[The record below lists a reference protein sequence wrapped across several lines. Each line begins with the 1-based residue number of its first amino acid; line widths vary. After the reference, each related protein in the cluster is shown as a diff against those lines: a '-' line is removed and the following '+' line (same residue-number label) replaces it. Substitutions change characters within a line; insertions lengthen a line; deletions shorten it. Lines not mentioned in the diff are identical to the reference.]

1 MIEFWTASA
10 KPLQR
15 LSSAAAAVD
24 AAAGHDRYH
33 DLVAIVIVMPPDG
46 VEEAHCCRPLSIII
60 APFVMTVQHP
70 FCGEVLG
77 AA

>member
-46 VEEAHCCRPLSIII
+46 VEEAHCCRP
-60 APFVMTVQHP
+60 QHHYRT
-70 FCGEVLG
+70 FCYDGSASVLR
-77 AA
+77 